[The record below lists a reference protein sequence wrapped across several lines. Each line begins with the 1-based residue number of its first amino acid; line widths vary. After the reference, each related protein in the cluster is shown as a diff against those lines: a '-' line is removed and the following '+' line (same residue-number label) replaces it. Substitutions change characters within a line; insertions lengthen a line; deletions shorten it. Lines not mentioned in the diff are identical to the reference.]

1 MSLNLWLD
9 ILGELALSQD
19 NVEVSS
25 GYSELFTLDIYEAQV
40 SSLQNDIW
48 DRSLDINKEV
58 ADQSLYDGD
67 WPGFEQLVRSYL
79 KFCKNVNPND
89 ERSSYD
95 LYALFLVDLQTAF
108 TNSRGS
114 SLVQVVVKTARTVI
128 PMAVKLDAE
137 DMRSSRSPEPIRCSH
152 IAAVLLRIFNSI
164 RAEKPDPSNGPVR
177 NTKISTNTASTKKSI
192 ILFIA
197 VTLCR
202 LYHHVGQL
210 PSSANVFS
218 NIHTAQISF
227 KSYPMSQQVEYR
239 FWLGRY
245 YLLKNQ
251 LANAYC
257 HLYWSFVNCHQQSR
271 KNEQL
276 ILKFLIPCA
285 MLLGKMPV
293 LNLLRNYDLEGR
305 YKPLMTLLR
314 EPHFNNMLNYLNS
327 DRQWFQSRGLY
338 MLLMTKSILVM
349 LRVLV
354 YRLWRIEDRSSTLHF
369 DQLITALQLA
379 KFPGLDQA
387 GGPSPEN
394 SYNNLFAEN
403 VLISLA
409 SQGLVKGKIFTRTK
423 VIRLRATDPLPR
435 LSLLYNIDGSEP
447 VAVAGKEKWMDT

>member
-9 ILGELALSQD
+9 LVGELALSQD

-48 DRSLDINKEV
+48 DRGLDINKEV

-67 WPGFEQLVRSYL
+67 WPGFEQLVRTYL

-89 ERSSYD
+89 EWNSYD

-128 PMAVKLDAE
+128 PMAMRLDAQ
-137 DMRSSRSPEPIRCSH
+137 DMQASRSSEPIRCSH
-152 IAAVLLRIFNSI
+152 VAAVLLRIFNSI
-164 RAEKPDPSNGPVR
+164 RAEKPDPSTVPVR
-177 NTKISTNTASTKKSI
+177 NAKISTNTASTKKSI

-257 HLYWSFVNCHQQSR
+257 HLYWSFVNCHQQSP

-293 LNLLRNYDLEGR
+293 VSLLQNYNLEGR
-305 YKPLMTLLR
+305 YGPLMTLLR
-314 EPHFNNMLNYLNS
+314 EPNFDRMLAHLNS
-327 DRQWFQSRGLY
+327 QRQWFQSRGLY
-338 MLLMTKSILVM
+338 ILFMTKSILVM

-354 YRLWRIEDRSSTLHF
+354 YKLWRAEERSSTLHF
-369 DQLITALQLA
+369 EQLITALQLS
-379 KFPGLDQA
+379 KFPGLEQIGTSTED
-387 GGPSPEN
+387 

-403 VLISLA
+403 VLISLT
-409 SQGLVKGKIFTRTK
+409 SQGLVKGNIFTRTK

-435 LSLLYNIDGSEP
+435 LSLLYNIDGPEP
-447 VAVAGKEKWMDT
+447 VPVTGKEKWMDT